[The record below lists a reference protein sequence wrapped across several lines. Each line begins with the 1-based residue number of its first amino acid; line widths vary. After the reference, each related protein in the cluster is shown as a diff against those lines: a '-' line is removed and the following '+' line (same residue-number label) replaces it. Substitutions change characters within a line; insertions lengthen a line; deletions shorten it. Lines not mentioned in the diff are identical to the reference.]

1 LIEQVVRES
10 NIFSHLTDKEKQLF
24 INEAELIS
32 VIMGRHVFEQGEAD
46 EYIYFLVEGKVEMQ
60 AMDGT
65 SYVIY
70 GATEMANYPLENVQ
84 PRKYSAKAI
93 THINVIKIHKNI
105 LESIPD
111 LIQQEKTDSGDVV
124 EVEELDQEDSLDW
137 MTRVLQSNLLSKIP
151 SSNIQQTFS
160 LFEPVNVRDGDVII
174 TQGEAG
180 DYFYIIK
187 QGKCRVA
194 RKPSD
199 NAKEIKIA
207 ELSEGESFGG
217 EALIG
222 NIGRNATVS
231 MMSDGILMRLKKG
244 DFIKLVSDPTI
255 KSQSMENAQKLIDEG
270 YLWLDVRFPK
280 EHESNALEG
289 SINLPINTL
298 RSGAKNL
305 DQDMKYIVYCDNG
318 TRSSIAA
325 FLLNK
330 FNIDSNYLDGGLI
343 GQGLVPSENKVNKSE
358 KNPQVNDS
366 KTEVIDNG
374 ANINNEKIEKIV
386 KKIIETGSEDENAL
400 AAALGSV
407 LSIMYQQLEQT
418 IEEKLIA
425 EKGKLEAEKNMEELL
440 KTIQ

>member
-10 NIFSHLTDKEKQLF
+10 SIFSHLSDEDKQLF

-32 VIMGRHVFEQGEAD
+32 VIMGQHVFEQGEAD

-60 AMDGT
+60 TMDET

-70 GATEMANYPLENVQ
+70 GGTEMANYPLANVQ

-93 THINVIKIHKNI
+93 TDIKVIQVHKNI
-105 LESIPD
+105 LGLIPG
-111 LIQQEKTDSGDVV
+111 LIQQEKAYTSDIL
-124 EVEELDQEDSLDW
+124 EVEELDQTDSLDW
-137 MTRVLQSNLLSKIP
+137 MAQILQSNLLSKIP
-151 SSNIQQTFS
+151 SSNIQQAFS
-160 LFEPVNVRDGDVII
+160 LFEPVNVREGDVII
-174 TQGEAG
+174 TQGDAG

-187 QGKCRVA
+187 QGKCRVT
-194 RKPSD
+194 RKPLD
-199 NAKEIKIA
+199 NASEIKIA
-207 ELSEGESFGG
+207 ELSEGESFGE

-231 MMSDGILMRLKKG
+231 MMSDGILMRLIKE

-255 KSQSMENAQKLIDEG
+255 ETYSMESAQKLIDEG

-280 EHESNALEG
+280 EHESYALEG

-298 RSGAKNL
+298 RSGAKKL
-305 DQDMKYIVYCDNG
+305 DQDRKYIVYCDNG
-318 TRSSIAA
+318 TRSSIAV

-330 FNIDSNYLDGGLI
+330 FNIDSSYLDGGLI
-343 GQGLVPSENKVNKSE
+343 GQGLALTENKVNESE
-358 KNPQVNDS
+358 KNPQIKDS
-366 KTEVIDNG
+366 KTEVINNRAD
-374 ANINNEKIEKIV
+374 INNEKIEKIV
-386 KKIIETGSEDENAL
+386 KKVIETGSENEDAL

-418 IEEKLIA
+418 MEEKLIA
-425 EKGKLEAEKNMEELL
+425 EKEKLEVEKNMEELL

>member
-1 LIEQVVRES
+1 LIEQIVKES
-10 NIFSHLTDKEKQLF
+10 NTFSHLTNKEKQLF
-24 INEAELIS
+24 IDEAELIS
-32 VIMGRHVFEQGEAD
+32 VRMGQYVFAQGETD

-60 AMDGT
+60 AMDET
-65 SYVIY
+65 SYVVY
-70 GATEMANYPLENVQ
+70 GATEMARYPLSNVQ

-105 LESIPD
+105 LESTPD
-111 LIQQEKTDSGDVV
+111 LIQQEKADTSDIL

-137 MTRVLQSNLLSKIP
+137 MTRILQSNLLSKIP

-160 LFEPVNVRDGDVII
+160 LFESVNVKDGDVII

-199 NAKEIKIA
+199 NAKEIKVT
-207 ELSEGESFGG
+207 ELTEGDSFGE

-222 NIGRNATVS
+222 NIGRNATVN

-255 KSQSMENAQKLIDEG
+255 ESQSMENAQKLIDKG

-289 SINLPINTL
+289 SINLPLNTL
-298 RSGAKNL
+298 RLGAKNL
-305 DQDMKYIVYCDNG
+305 DQDRKYIVYCDNG

-330 FNIDSNYLDGGLI
+330 FNIDSSYLDGGLI
-343 GQGLVPSENKVNKSE
+343 GQGLVPSENKVNESE
-358 KNPQVNDS
+358 KNPQMNDS
-366 KTEVIDNG
+366 ETEVVDNG
-374 ANINNEKIEKIV
+374 VHVNNEKIDKIV
-386 KKIIETGSEDENAL
+386 KKVIETGSGNEDAL

-407 LSIMYQQLEQT
+407 LSMMYQQLEQT
-418 IEEKLIA
+418 MEEKLIA
-425 EKGKLEAEKNMEELL
+425 EKGKLEVEKNMEELL